1 MKSCLACRLDFDS
14 PGWSCPHCGREARPE
29 PSSAFDE
36 RAFARLARLEPA
48 SFWFR
53 SRNRLILWALRR
65 FLPETRKFLEVG
77 CGTGFVLAAV
87 AEAFPGVE
95 VYGGEGSTAGLAYA
109 AARAPRA
116 RLFPLNVLEMPFR
129 EEFDAIGAFDVLEHL
144 DDDGAA
150 LRGIARALKPGGGLI
165 ATVPQHRFLWSAVD
179 AFSGHRR
186 RYEAGELEA
195 KAAAAG
201 LRVVLSTSFVS
212 LLLPL
217 AFASRLRYRK
227 EFGERDADSELSTGG
242 LAGSLLEAVLGAE
255 RRLIELGARFPFG
268 ASRLIVA
275 LKTAR

>member
-1 MKSCLACRLDFDS
+1 MKSCLSCRRDFDS
-14 PGWSCPHCGREARPE
+14 PGWTCPHCGREARPE

-36 RAFARLARLEPA
+36 RAFARLARLEPS

-53 SRNRLILWALRR
+53 SRNRLILWALGR
-65 FLPETRKFLEVG
+65 FLPETKKYLEVG

-87 AEAFPGVE
+87 ADAYPGIDVSGSEA
-95 VYGGEGSTAGLAYA
+95 STAGLSYA

-116 RLFPLNVLEMPFR
+116 RLFPMNVLETPFI

-144 DDDGAA
+144 DDDARA
-150 LRGIARALKPGGGLI
+150 LNLIARALKPGGGLI

-179 AFSGHRR
+179 AFSGHKR
-186 RYEAGELEA
+186 RYEPGELEA
-195 KAAAAG
+195 KAEAAG

-227 EFGERDADSELSTGG
+227 EFGERDAASELATGG
-242 LAGSLLEAVLGAE
+242 ALGCLLEAALGVE

-275 LKTAR
+275 LK